1 MEDKEFQEFLKTKT
15 CRGCFNH
22 CPLNNPNC
30 NRSKIFIKEDKKFKF
45 IMAKKFS
52 ANEVIKI

>member
-30 NRSKIFIKEDKKFKF
+30 NRSKIFIKDALEEFNNKKKKDNQ
-45 IMAKKFS
+45 IMF
-52 ANEVIKI
+52 